1 MTAGTPAKG
10 AMPFPSLSP
19 PWSFSLDPRLSLPP
33 FALLSSSPTSLP
45 RQLPSS
51 PCFLLFP
58 TLFFCVPAPLPL
70 QLLAFDQTQSSS
82 SALLCSAQP
91 WGVVMG
97 VIPPLSPPPARPE
110 LRGLCVPAAV
120 AGSAVVASVGQGW
133 VRTRPLGALSH
144 SRGGIA
150 VHNKQFR
157 LAAFLWGDFD
167 RVGLNPCCLLVC
179 TEKSREKQLLNAD
192 HPGFC
197 LQG

>member
-19 PWSFSLDPRLSLPP
+19 PWSFSVDPRLSLPP

-45 RQLPSS
+45 RQLPS
-51 PCFLLFP
+51 PCFLLCP
-58 TLFFCVPAPLPL
+58 TLFFCVPAPPPL

-82 SALLCSAQP
+82 SALLCSAL
-91 WGVVMG
+91 GCGDG

-167 RVGLNPCCLLVC
+167 RVGLNPCGLLVC